1 MPAGDP
7 SPGRGPLARA
17 PMEMV
22 AAAVL
27 GASRRLASMG
37 RGPWSREDPCLLV
50 ASGGKT
56 KSLGRG

>member
-7 SPGRGPLARA
+7 SPGPGPLARA
-17 PMEMV
+17 PTEMV

-27 GASRRLASMG
+27 GASRLPAGMG
-37 RGPWSREDPCLLV
+37 QGPWSREDPCLPV
-50 ASGGKT
+50 ASAGKT